1 MERQSNGGDL
11 RSQPHEEDISIGY
24 EDHRVVETC
33 EVLEQRFLDNIIKL
47 NKEQIDTEEAKIVRH
62 NEVCSDYFKLM

>member
-11 RSQPHEEDISIGY
+11 RSQPHEEDIGIGY
-24 EDHRVVETC
+24 EYNRVVETC

-47 NKEQIDTEEAKIVRH
+47 NKEQIDTEEAKIARH
-62 NEVCSDYFKLM
+62 SEVCSYYFKLM